1 MARQAIKTAD
11 DPKAIERS
19 AREARARARV
29 DGTSGK
35 TFEQLNQKEKDR
47 LLKALLIR
55 NGLVVD
61 SEDED

>member
-1 MARQAIKTAD
+1 MARKAITTVN
-11 DPKAIERS
+11 DPKAVERS
-19 AREARARARV
+19 ARTARARARV
-29 DGTSGK
+29 NGTSGK